1 MVEVFKTDVT
11 NQEHAN
17 MLLGRIHDTF
27 TDHIANFDLEDCDN
41 ILRVKC
47 SSGPVR
53 MACVVSLLAELGF
66 RAEALPDEIPL

>member
-11 NQEHAN
+11 SQQHAD

-27 TDHIANFDLEDCDN
+27 TDHIASFDLEDCDN

-53 MACVVSLLAELGF
+53 VPCLISLLKELGF
-66 RAEALPDEIPL
+66 HAEALPDEIPL